1 MRQVKFDEIDN
12 AIMNSILKH
21 TDQINEAGG
30 DPEKTFDLIRKKIMK
45 DPEVQAVLAKLTC
58 DLFNEKLEL
67 ITLEQVRKG

>member
-45 DPEVQAVLAKLTC
+45 DPAVQAVLAKLTC